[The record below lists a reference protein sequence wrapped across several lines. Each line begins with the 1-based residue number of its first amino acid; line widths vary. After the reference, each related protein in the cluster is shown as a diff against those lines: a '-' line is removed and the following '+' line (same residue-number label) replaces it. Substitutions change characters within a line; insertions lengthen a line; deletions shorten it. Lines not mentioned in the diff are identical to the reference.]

1 MRAESPRPSDVRFMR
16 RALALAA
23 RGLGRTYPNPPVGA
37 VLVRGGRVVGE
48 GFHAKAGGPH
58 AEIEA
63 IRAAG
68 ARACGA
74 DLFVTLEP
82 CTHQGRTPPC
92 LDAVL
97 ALQPA
102 RVVVAAVDPDPR
114 VRGRGIRGL
123 RRHGVPVVVGVEA
136 AAAGELLEAFRS
148 RVVRGRPRVTLK
160 LALTL
165 DGRIAAR
172 DGDARWITG
181 AAARRMGH
189 ELRGVSDAVLV
200 GAGTVRADDPRLTC
214 RIPGGHD
221 PVRVV
226 VSGRRLDLPR
236 RARVLAPGGSPTIV
250 VAPATAS
257 SRRVTALRSAGV
269 EVLLVPARAGRMS
282 FAHVMA
288 ALGERG
294 FTSVLVEGGGTV
306 AAEALRAGVVDR
318 AVLFVAP
325 TLLGGDGV
333 AAVGPL
339 GIRRVADAIR
349 LTHASVRRIGDDL
362 VVQGRPRW
370 RRHPLPPAGSRGTVG
385 K

>member
-1 MRAESPRPSDVRFMR
+1 MR

-48 GFHAKAGGPH
+48 GFHAKAGAPH

-68 ARACGA
+68 ARARGA
-74 DLFVTLEP
+74 ELFVTLEP

-97 ALQPA
+97 ALDPA
-102 RVVVAAVDPDPR
+102 RVVIGAVDPDPR

-136 AAAGELLEAFRS
+136 TAAGELLEGFRS
-148 RVVRGRPRVTLK
+148 RVIRGRPYVTLK

-172 DGDARWITG
+172 NGDARWITG
-181 AAARRMGH
+181 APARRMGH

-236 RARVLAPGGSPTIV
+236 RARVLAPGGPPTIV
-250 VAPATAS
+250 VAPATAP
-257 SRRVTALRSAGV
+257 SRRVTALRGAGV
-269 EVLLVPARAGRMS
+269 EVLLLPARTGRMS
-282 FAHVMA
+282 FARVMA
-288 ALGERG
+288 ALGARG
-294 FTSVLVEGGGTV
+294 LTSVLVEGGGTV

-325 TLLGGDGV
+325 ALIGGDGV
-333 AAVGPL
+333 PAVGPL
-339 GIRRVADAIR
+339 AIRRVADAIR
-349 LTHASVRRIGDDL
+349 LTQASVRRIGDDL

-370 RRHPLPPAGSRGTVG
+370 RRHPLPPPGSRGTVG
-385 K
+385 R

>member
-1 MRAESPRPSDVRFMR
+1 MPAESPRSSDARFMR

-48 GFHAKAGGPH
+48 GFHAKAGAPH

-68 ARACGA
+68 ARARGA
-74 DLFVTLEP
+74 ELFVTLEP

-97 ALQPA
+97 ALDPA

-136 AAAGELLEAFRS
+136 TAAGELLEGFRS
-148 RVVRGRPRVTLK
+148 RVVRGRPCVTLK

-181 AAARRMGH
+181 TAARRMGH

-200 GAGTVRADDPRLTC
+200 GAGTVRADDPRLNC

-236 RARVLAPGGSPTIV
+236 RARVLAPGGPPTIV
-250 VAPATAS
+250 VAPVTAP
-257 SRRVTALRSAGV
+257 SRRVTALRGAGV
-269 EVLLVPARAGRMS
+269 EVLLLPARTGRMS
-282 FAHVMA
+282 FARIMA
-288 ALGERG
+288 ALGARG

-325 TLLGGDGV
+325 ALLGGDGV
-333 AAVGPL
+333 PAVGPL
-339 GIRRVADAIR
+339 GIRRVTDAIR
-349 LTHASVRRIGDDL
+349 LTRTTVRRIGDDL

-370 RRHPLPPAGSRGTVG
+370 RRYPLPPAGSRGTVG
-385 K
+385 R